1 MLGLRR
7 ALRKISALGVTM
19 CARLTST
26 LHCALFVSRSVP
38 RRVSACGP
46 FPLLL
51 SSVCVQVHCIRDEPR
66 TRTAR
71 SHRHTL
77 ITAYQF
83 ANSSISEGEFTSIA
97 KAAMDDSSPEYDWLG
112 LEPKAKLLKVETA
125 SDYFPHFSQV
135 TTIYFLVH
143 TCRVRSSRPC

>member
-1 MLGLRR
+1 M
-7 ALRKISALGVTM
+7 RKINALDVTM
-19 CARLTST
+19 CACLTST
-26 LHCALFVSRSVP
+26 LRCALFVSLSVP

-46 FPLLL
+46 FPLFL

-77 ITAYQF
+77 VTAYQF
-83 ANSSISEGEFTSIA
+83 ANSSISEDEFTSIA
-97 KAAMDDSSPEYDWLG
+97 KAAMDSSSPEYDWLG
-112 LEPKAKLLKVETA
+112 LEPKAKLLEVETA

-135 TTIYFLVH
+135 TTVYFLVH